1 MNIIKKYALPV
12 LVLISIFFIGW
23 IFGQRHGRQLT
34 EGQINLI
41 LGSRMNSKL
50 NRAVNFIGSEYIEQL
65 SSDSLAELAIPAIIK
80 KLDPHS
86 SYIPASE
93 FKQIEEPLQGEFDG
107 IGIVFNMATD
117 TVIVL
122 NVVPSGPSQKAG
134 ILAGDRIIKVNDTI
148 IAGQKM
154 PQRDVMKRLRG
165 PRGTQVEL
173 SLKRQGIDEPVL
185 VTVTRDAIPLNSVE
199 ATVMMTES
207 VGFIRLSQFARTS
220 HREIKSAIDTLRKQG
235 MKSLILDLRGNSGGF
250 LDQAILIANEFLER
264 GKLIVYTEDRDKKQ
278 IRQHSD
284 GRGGATDLEIA
295 VLIDES
301 SASSSEILAGALQ
314 DNDRGT
320 IIGRRSFGKGLV
332 QSQIPFNDGSA
343 IRLTV
348 ARYYTPSGRSIQRPY
363 TNGDDMAYH
372 MDLIDRYNRNEFF
385 SADSIRFADSLK
397 FTTPKGKIVY
407 GGGGIMPD
415 ITTPKRSLFSP
426 SRIIQLFFS

>member
-1 MNIIKKYALPV
+1 M
-12 LVLISIFFIGW
+12 
-23 IFGQRHGRQLT
+23 
-34 EGQINLI
+34 
-41 LGSRMNSKL
+41 
-50 NRAVNFIGSEYIEQL
+50 
-65 SSDSLAELAIPAIIK
+65 AELAIPAIIK

-134 ILAGDRIIKVNDTI
+134 ILAGDRIIKGNDTI

-235 MKSLILDLRGNSGGF
+235 M
-250 LDQAILIANEFLER
+250 
-264 GKLIVYTEDRDKKQ
+264 
-278 IRQHSD
+278 
-284 GRGGATDLEIA
+284 
-295 VLIDES
+295 
-301 SASSSEILAGALQ
+301 
-314 DNDRGT
+314 
-320 IIGRRSFGKGLV
+320 
-332 QSQIPFNDGSA
+332 
-343 IRLTV
+343 
-348 ARYYTPSGRSIQRPY
+348 
-363 TNGDDMAYH
+363 
-372 MDLIDRYNRNEFF
+372 
-385 SADSIRFADSLK
+385 
-397 FTTPKGKIVY
+397 
-407 GGGGIMPD
+407 
-415 ITTPKRSLFSP
+415 
-426 SRIIQLFFS
+426 